1 MCHLLLSTLLIVLW
15 AQTLPINGCIDGE
28 RRALISFKG
37 RIIDPANRLSSWE
50 GRNCCKWQGVECH
63 NITGRVVKLNLR
75 NTNDD
80 DSALNGEISPSLL
93 QLRDLMYLDLS
104 SNDFA
109 TSVPSFLGSLK
120 NLQYLNLSRTYIFGT
135 IPQHLGNL
143 SNLKYLDLGNMKSE
157 AIYADNL
164 NWLMHL
170 KSLKYLDMSFVDLMD
185 VSNWLA
191 AVNKLPSLEQ
201 LLLGVSGITIRSN
214 SLPHINFTSLKVLD
228 LNSGIALNTLPLWL
242 WNLTDLAHLDLSYCS
257 FKGLIPHELGNLRSL
272 NTVLLR
278 DNDFKGIFPKALN
291 PLCNL
296 TNLDLSYIGFSGE
309 VAMWTKELPSCNRN
323 ILNVLKLSGNNL
335 NGSLFGWLE
344 KMTELVSVDV
354 SYNSLTGVVPIGVWK
369 LPMLTKLDLSNNLF
383 EGVISEVELSYMKK
397 LKELGLS
404 ANNLTVR
411 VPKDWTP
418 TFNLLVIKLGS
429 CRLRREFPSWIKS
442 FTELTYLDLSNN
454 AISDKLPS
462 WFWNTFHNLQNLD
475 LSNNQI
481 QGRLPVLL
489 QFMALS
495 NLNLSFNQF
504 EGPLAPLPESLTSL
518 DLANNFFSGSLQIP
532 NPLLNIYTLRLSNN
546 NIVGTIP
553 ISICKSPYLSLL
565 DLSNNNISGEVPACL
580 GRSQALQILDLG
592 SNNLLGHIPDSLC
605 STGMP
610 LVIRTSN
617 NHFDGPF
624 PSFLKQCT
632 TLMILDLR
640 QNKFLGILPDWIGES
655 LTNITIL
662 NLRNNMFSGSIL
674 TQLGQLQYLQVLDLS
689 HNNLSGSIPLLANF
703 SKLSSKELE
712 FNDDFLSYEM
722 SGYYMYYMVLVTKS
736 EELQFSKTSL
746 LVESIDLS
754 ANNFMGEIPEFFGKL
769 FKLQNLNLSENH
781 FTGKIPSNL
790 GNMKSLE
797 SLDLSMNDL
806 FGEIPQTLSKLTSL
820 SYLNMS
826 YNNFSGKIPT
836 GDQLQTLNDPTIYI
850 GNPYLCGPP
859 LPIACFS
866 NSTHSYHSDNEN
878 EGGLLSVEWLWMYI
892 GLLLG
897 FVIGFWVVC
906 GSLLLNRSWRYAY
919 FNMTDNLFGRFNVTI
934 ALLLA
939 KLCRKK

>member
-1 MCHLLLSTLLIVLW
+1 MRHLRLVLSTLLIILW
-15 AQTLPINGCIDGE
+15 AQTLPTNGCIDGE
-28 RRALISFKG
+28 RRALISFKW
-37 RIIDPANRLSSWE
+37 RIIDPANRPSSWE
-50 GRNCCKWQGVECH
+50 GRNCCKWQGVQCH
-63 NITGRVVKLNLR
+63 NITGRVVKLNLK

-80 DSALNGEISPSLL
+80 DSALSGEISPSLL

-109 TSVPSFLGSLK
+109 SSLPSFLGSLK
-120 NLQYLNLSRTYIFGT
+120 KLQYLNLSRTNIIGT

-143 SNLKYLDLGNMKSE
+143 SKLEYLDLGNMKSE
-157 AIYADNL
+157 AVYVDNL

-185 VSNWLA
+185 VSNWLD

-201 LLLGVSGITIRSN
+201 LHLGVSGITIHSN
-214 SLPHINFTSLKVLD
+214 SLPQINFTSLKVLD
-228 LNSGIALNTLPLWL
+228 LNFGIALNTLPLWL
-242 WNLTDLAHLDLSYCS
+242 WNLTELTHLDLSHCS
-257 FKGLIPHELGNLRSL
+257 FKGLIPHELGYLRSL

-278 DNDFKGIFPKALN
+278 QNNFEGISPKALN

-309 VAMWTKELPSCNRN
+309 VVMWIKDFPSCNKS
-323 ILNVLKLSGNNL
+323 ILNVLNLSGNSL

-344 KMTELVSVDV
+344 KMTELVSVDL
-354 SYNSLTGVVPIGVWK
+354 SYNFLTGVVPVGVWK
-369 LPMLTKLDLSNNLF
+369 LPVLTKLDLSNNLF
-383 EGVISEVELSYMKK
+383 EGVISEIELSYMRK

-404 ANNLTVR
+404 ANNLTVLI
-411 VPKDWTP
+411 PKDWNP
-418 TFNLLVIKLGS
+418 TFNLQVIKLGS
-429 CRLRREFPSWIKS
+429 CQLNREFPFWIKG
-442 FTELTYLDLSNN
+442 FTDLTYLDLSNN
-454 AISDKLPS
+454 GISDKLPS
-462 WFWNTFHNLQNLD
+462 WFWDTFRNLQNLD

-481 QGRLPVLL
+481 QGRLPALL
-489 QFMALS
+489 QYTTLS

-504 EGPLAPLPESLTSL
+504 EGPLEPLPESLTSL
-518 DLANNFFSGSLQIP
+518 DLANNFFSGSIQIP
-532 NPLLNIYTLRLSNN
+532 NPLLNVYTLRLSNN
-546 NIVGTIP
+546 SIVGTIP

-565 DLSNNNISGEVPACL
+565 DLSNNNISGEVPVCL
-580 GRSQALQILDLG
+580 GRSQSIQILDLG

-605 STGMP
+605 STGVP
-610 LVIRTSN
+610 LVIRMSN
-617 NHFDGPF
+617 NYFGGAF

-632 TLMILDLR
+632 TLLILDLR

-655 LTNITIL
+655 LSNITIL
-662 NLRNNMFSGSIL
+662 NLRNNMFSGPIP

-712 FNDDFLSYEM
+712 FNDDVLSYEM
-722 SGYYMYYMVLVTKS
+722 SGYYMYYMVLITKS

-754 ANNFMGEIPEFFGKL
+754 ANNFIGELPEFFGNL
-769 FKLQNLNLSENH
+769 FKLQNLNLSGNH
-781 FTGKIPSNL
+781 FIGKIPSNL

-820 SYLNMS
+820 SYLNLS
-826 YNNFSGKIPT
+826 YNNLSGKIPT
-836 GDQLQTLNDPTIYI
+836 GNQLQTLNNPTMYI

-866 NSTHSYHSDNEN
+866 NSTYSYHSDNEN
-878 EGGLLSVEWLWMYI
+878 EGGLLSVEWLWLYI

-919 FNMTDNLFGRFNVTI
+919 FNTTDNLFVT
-934 ALLLA
+934 LN
-939 KLCRKK
+939 